1 MKPPWKEGDST
12 RMFTPMETR
21 LVAVLALLSCVSP
34 AAAQRAASSP
44 PPPPP
49 PGWSAIVRTFD
60 AFAAGD
66 SVVGG
71 SVLVLRDGR
80 VLAHHE
86 YGFADRA
93 LGQRVDERTIF
104 HWASITKTLTAVAV
118 MQLRDRGR
126 LSLDDRMTR
135 SYFGAT
141 PYHLAAARANNYT
154 LLRDSAGRVSLV
166 ANGRD
171 FDPGITI
178 PNGGW
183 NAPLG
188 DVAR

>member
-1 MKPPWKEGDST
+1 
-12 RMFTPMETR
+12 
-21 LVAVLALLSCVSP
+21 
-34 AAAQRAASSP
+34 
-44 PPPPP
+44 
-49 PGWSAIVRTFD
+49 
-60 AFAAGD
+60 
-66 SVVGG
+66 
-71 SVLVLRDGR
+71 
-80 VLAHHE
+80 
-86 YGFADRA
+86 
-93 LGQRVDERTIF
+93 
-104 HWASITKTLTAVAV
+104 
-118 MQLRDRGR
+118 
-126 LSLDDRMTR
+126 MTR

-188 DVAR
+188 DVARWGAVLTRSSGGATLLARASPHGRSRPPLLATRARTGPGGSGG